1 MTDQLAITSQSFS
14 VALIALMRGVVE
26 RNGNSVAWTALLQH
40 TESVRDHVAVLGLD
54 LALDETEGFAYLA
67 QRAPVEGAPELPRL
81 IPRRQLS
88 YPVSLLLALLRKKLV
103 EHDAMSSDSRLIL
116 SREAIA
122 EMVALFLPD
131 AANQVRQQDRID
143 ANIKRVVELG
153 FLRPLRGQDGQYEV
167 QRILRAFVDAQW
179 LDRFVER
186 LAEYQAHGATG
197 DGAGTQELE
206 LSHDA

>member
-1 MTDQLAITSQSFS
+1 M
-14 VALIALMRGVVE
+14 
-26 RNGNSVAWTALLQH
+26 
-40 TESVRDHVAVLGLD
+40 RDHVAVLGLD

-81 IPRRQLS
+81 IPRRQLAYS
-88 YPVSLLLALLRKKLV
+88 VSLLLALLRKKLV
-103 EHDAMSSDSRLIL
+103 EHDAMSSDARLIL
-116 SREAIA
+116 SRDAIA

-143 ANIKRVVELG
+143 ANIKRVIELG

-179 LDRFVER
+179 LDRFAER
-186 LAEYQAHGATG
+186 LAEYHAHGASS
-197 DGAGTQELE
+197 DDASPQDLE